1 MKFLY
6 VIGGVVRLVAP
17 DTRESMPGASI
28 VGWMGPEDVR
38 VGWSYDGLNVI
49 APPPPPSPPPPSFK
63 ITKLAFRNRFLR
75 TEKIGL
81 ELAALDDPTAPMQLR
96 QRAAAIRADL
106 ADQRDATYIDLS
118 RDDTRA
124 GVMALEALGLIGPG
138 RAAEILDS
146 PIQDIERYKE

>member
-1 MKFLY
+1 VKFLY
-6 VIGGVVRLVAP
+6 VIGGVVRLVTP

-28 VGWMGPEDVR
+28 VGWMGPEDVQ